1 MRNNCLGASGLATEA
16 VITAHSQETTDL
28 TALIHTPRFIPVVTT
43 HEGVAVA
50 WMVPGVVDM
59 IGDYLDT
66 PHIDITL

>member
-1 MRNNCLGASGLATEA
+1 MRNNFLGASGLATEA
-16 VITAHSQETTDL
+16 VITAHNQETIDL
-28 TALIHTPRFIPVVTT
+28 IALIHTPRFIPVVTT